1 MEVIVLAR
9 DRQGQAVTGAT
20 VREGLAVLQ
29 LPVGAG
35 LSGRHASSAGY
46 PVIYSLPSLK

>member
-9 DRQGQAVTGAT
+9 GRHRQAVTGAT
-20 VREGLAVLQ
+20 AREGLVVLQ

-35 LSGRHASSAGY
+35 LSGRSASSAGY
-46 PVIYSLPSLK
+46 PAIYPLPSLK